1 MTSAI
6 PFLVGLILAL
16 AVGSLA
22 TLVRFDRERSF
33 YPTVLMVVGSYYVL
47 FAAEGST
54 PSILACEVVG
64 TALFVA
70 AAVVGFRNSLWIVV
84 AGLFGHGVF
93 DAFHGHILANAGT
106 PAWWP
111 RLLRHLRRDG
121 GGLSNGA
128 AKQGLVG
135 APGASNAA
143 LRCAS
148 KPRP

>member
-1 MTSAI
+1 MTPAT

-22 TLVRFDRERSF
+22 TLLGFDRERSF

-54 PSILACEVVG
+54 PSILACEAVG

-70 AAVVGFRNSLWIVV
+70 AAVIGFRNSLWIVV

-93 DAFHGHILANAGT
+93 DVFHGHILANAGT

-111 RLLRHLRRDG
+111 AFCGTYDVT
-121 GGLSNGA
+121 A
-128 AKQGLVG
+128 AAYL
-135 APGASNAA
+135 A
-143 LRCAS
+143 LRLS
-148 KPRP
+148 KVSLAARAEARAH

>member
-1 MTSAI
+1 MTPAT

-22 TLVRFDRERSF
+22 TLMGFDRERSF

-54 PSILACEVVG
+54 PSILACEAVG

-84 AGLFGHGVF
+84 AGLFGHGIF
-93 DAFHGHILANAGT
+93 DAVHGHILANAGT

-111 RLLRHLRRDG
+111 AFCGTYDVT
-121 GGLSNGA
+121 A
-128 AKQGLVG
+128 AAYL
-135 APGASNAA
+135 A
-143 LRCAS
+143 LRLGKVSLAS
-148 KPRP
+148 RAEARAR

>member
-1 MTSAI
+1 MTPAT

-22 TLVRFDRERSF
+22 TLVGFDRERSF

-54 PSILACEVVG
+54 PSILACEAVG

-111 RLLRHLRRDG
+111 AFCGTYDVT
-121 GGLSNGA
+121 A
-128 AKQGLVG
+128 AAYL
-135 APGASNAA
+135 A
-143 LRCAS
+143 LRLS
-148 KPRP
+148 KVSLAPRAEARAH